1 MLPIN
6 KDIITILSDFQFTY
20 FLFSKARSC
29 STMLNRGGERGHS
42 YFVGDQLDFHT
53 DFYQMLLSMMIDI
66 DFSDSLY
73 QIEEADFYYW
83 FFENF
88 Y

>member
-1 MLPIN
+1 
-6 KDIITILSDFQFTY
+6 
-20 FLFSKARSC
+20 
-29 STMLNRGGERGHS
+29 MLNRGGERGHS
-42 YFVGDQLDFHT
+42 CFVGDQLDFHT

-66 DFSDSLY
+66 DFSDSPY
-73 QIEEADFYYW
+73 QIEEVEFYYW